1 LELDVRH
8 FNEIEGGSAM
18 LTIGGVGRW
27 GSRIDSEAEMNG
39 GGWQSSLR
47 GHVMSV
53 VGNNNSINAFCM
65 PQAIFNASALELK

>member
-18 LTIGGVGRW
+18 LTIGGAGRW

-53 VGNNNSINAFCM
+53 VGNINAFRM